1 MKRWHIVH
9 FQHLLI
15 LGICTSYALFTLF
28 QFSTTSVA
36 PFIIASTH
44 THRLKSRAC
53 SETEST
59 PSETTQETAATLS
72 NAQLVEELLRAFD
85 NDSLW
90 MRTLQQQPQPVKKF
104 GKSHKSKTQ
113 KNKISNPDPISASIT
128 TISSLLPFSNDI
140 HLGSNSDSD
149 VYVQFLA
156 KKQWVLRHDVSIDTQ
171 QLFRYGST
179 SKNYSETTLNLN
191 QKLEDN
197 TLFSNQFSLNKSQD
211 EEYYW
216 ANRTFQQY
224 QFLKNQRLIYGVY
237 SSGVY
242 DQEKKDWELQLWG
255 PYLSWRRPLWRDW
268 IFIDNQISYYHDL
281 TTTDKELQHI
291 FSTTVQL
298 EANF

>member
-1 MKRWHIVH
+1 MKRCPIVH
-9 FQHLLI
+9 FQLAII
-15 LGICTSYALFTLF
+15 LSVCSVYAVWTVIHSLSKPYSSQLHPVYSG
-28 QFSTTSVA
+28 QNKLSEST
-36 PFIIASTH
+36 
-44 THRLKSRAC
+44 C
-53 SETEST
+53 TESEQ
-59 PSETTQETAATLS
+59 SSSQ
-72 NAQLVEELLRAFD
+72 ELLSVFG

-90 MRTLQQQPQPVKKF
+90 ARTLQQQPQAVKKF
-104 GKSHKSKTQ
+104 GQSHKGKSK
-113 KNKISNPDPISASIT
+113 KNKVSNPDPISASIS
-128 TISSLLPFSNDI
+128 TITSLLPFSNDVN
-140 HLGSNSDSD
+140 LGSNSNSD

-156 KKQWVLRHDVSIDTQ
+156 KKNWVLRHDISIDTQ

-191 QKLEDN
+191 QKLQDN

-224 QFLKNQRLIYGVY
+224 QFLKNHRLIYGIY

-281 TTTDKELQHI
+281 TTTDKELQHV
-291 FSTTVQL
+291 FSTTLQL

>member
-1 MKRWHIVH
+1 MKRCHIVH
-9 FQHLLI
+9 FQLAFILSICSIYTVSVLI
-15 LGICTSYALFTLF
+15 YSTLKPHSSPSHTVVYSNQQKRSQLTCTEA
-28 QFSTTSVA
+28 
-36 PFIIASTH
+36 
-44 THRLKSRAC
+44 
-53 SETEST
+53 
-59 PSETTQETAATLS
+59 QENQQEEPILS
-72 NAQLVEELLRAFD
+72 NEALSQELLNVFG

-90 MRTLQQQPQPVKKF
+90 ARTLQQQPKTIKKF
-104 GKSHKSKTQ
+104 GKTHKSKTK
-113 KNKISNPDPISASIT
+113 KNKVSNPDPISASIS
-128 TISSLLPFSNDI
+128 TITSFLPFSNDI
-140 HLGSNSDSD
+140 NLGSNSDSD

-156 KKQWVLRHDVSIDTQ
+156 KKQWVLRHDISIDTQ

-191 QKLEDN
+191 QKLQDN

-224 QFLKNQRLIYGVY
+224 QFLKNHRLIYGIY

-255 PYLSWRRPLWRDW
+255 PYLSWRRPLWRSW

-281 TTTDKELQHI
+281 TTTNKELQHV
-291 FSTTVQL
+291 FSTTLQL